1 METVFCRTEAL
12 YGKEAVERLQ
22 RANVLLLGLGG
33 VGGYVLEALVRTGV
47 GRLTL
52 CDFDCVA
59 PSNIN
64 RQILANREA
73 VGRKKAE
80 VAKERA
86 LAINPNAEIT
96 LWQERITEEN
106 ADTLVG
112 SAPFDFII
120 DAIDDVRAKI
130 AVIEAA
136 FSKGIPI
143 VSSLGTANR
152 RDPTALSIT
161 DLSKTAGCPLA
172 RALRTGLRKK
182 NITHLP
188 VLFSRE
194 EPKESRDPDIKLSS
208 SVFVPATAGLLLAS
222 YTVEALIKDAL

>member
-1 METVFCRTEAL
+1 MFCRTEAL
-12 YGKEAVERLQ
+12 YGREAVERLQ

-47 GRLTL
+47 GKMTL
-52 CDFDCVA
+52 CDFDVVS

-64 RQILANREA
+64 RQILADGEA
-73 VGRKKAE
+73 VGHKKAE
-80 VAKERA
+80 VAKKRA
-86 LAINPNAEIT
+86 LTINPNAEIT
-96 LWQERITEEN
+96 LWQEKITEES
-106 ADTLVG
+106 AAALVN

-120 DAIDDVRAKI
+120 DAIDDVRAKL

-136 FSKGIPI
+136 SLRGIPI

-172 RALRTGLRKK
+172 RSMRTGLRKK

-188 VLFSRE
+188 VLFSKE
-194 EPKESRDPDIKLSS
+194 EPRVSRDPEIRLAS
-208 SVFVPATAGLLLAS
+208 SVFVPASAGLLLAS
-222 YTVEALIKDAL
+222 YVVEKLIKDTV

>member
-1 METVFCRTEAL
+1 MFCRTEAL
-12 YGKEAVERLQ
+12 YGKEAVEKLKRSH
-22 RANVLLLGLGG
+22 VLLLGLGG

-47 GRLTL
+47 GKLTL
-52 CDFDCVA
+52 CDFDCVS

-64 RQILANREA
+64 RQILASGET
-73 VGRKKAE
+73 VGQKKAE
-80 VAKERA
+80 VAKKRA
-86 LAINPNAEIT
+86 LAINQDVEIA
-96 LWQERITEEN
+96 LWQEKITEET
-106 ADTLVG
+106 ALALVD
-112 SAPFDFII
+112 SAAFDFVI
-120 DAIDDVRAKI
+120 DAIDDVRAKL

-136 FSKGIPI
+136 VSKNVPI

-172 RALRTGLRKK
+172 RSMRAGLRKK

-194 EPKESRDPDIKLSS
+194 EPQASHDPEIRLAS

-222 YTVEALIKDAL
+222 YTAEELVKDTL